1 MISRLFISFCMFLA
15 VNGLVAQSKNLPSFT
30 SLSTGGNVQVTLIKS
45 NTTKADYTI
54 LKGSESDL
62 LIEVVGNEL
71 KVKTKSK
78 WNGSSTKAKVD
89 VYYST
94 LSNVNCAAGSSVY
107 SADVLNNDVMSINT
121 SSGASCNLKVE
132 SETLDVKSS
141 SGASIELS
149 GNTQNVNYS
158 ASSGSS
164 INAAMLKANI
174 AEADVSSGANIKLY
188 AIKKLKGDASSGGSI
203 KYKGK
208 PESVNLDSG
217 RSGGSIKSF

>member
-1 MISRLFISFCMFLA
+1 MVSKFLFSCSLILVVSVLVGQTINLA
-15 VNGLVAQSKNLPSFT
+15 PFT

-62 LIEVVGNEL
+62 LIEVAGNEL

-94 LSNVNCAAGSSVY
+94 LSSINCAAGSSVY
-107 SADVLNNDVMSINT
+107 SADVLNNNVMSINT

-132 SETLDVKSS
+132 NETLAVKSS
-141 SGASIELS
+141 SGASMELS
-149 GNTQNVNYS
+149 GNAQNVSYS

-174 AEADVSSGANIKLY
+174 ADADVSSGANIKLY
-188 AIKKLKGDASSGGSI
+188 AVKKLKGDASSGGSI

>member
-1 MISRLFISFCMFLA
+1 MVSKFLFSCSLILV
-15 VNGLVAQSKNLPSFT
+15 VNVLVGQTINLPTFT

-45 NTTKADYTI
+45 NTTKAEYTI

-62 LIEVVGNEL
+62 LIEVVDNEL

-94 LSNVNCAAGSSVY
+94 LSSVNCAAGSSVY
-107 SADVLNNDVMSINT
+107 SADVLNNDALSINM

-132 SETLDVKSS
+132 NETLAVKSS

-149 GNTQNVNYS
+149 GNTQNVSYS

-164 INAAMLKANI
+164 INAAMLKANL

>member
-1 MISRLFISFCMFLA
+1 MVSKFLFSCSLILV
-15 VNGLVAQSKNLPSFT
+15 VNVLVGQTINLPPFT

-45 NTTKADYTI
+45 NTTKAEYTI

-62 LIEVVGNEL
+62 LIEVVDNEL

-94 LSNVNCAAGSSVY
+94 LSSVNCAAGSSVY
-107 SADVLNNDVMSINT
+107 SADVLNKDALSINT

-132 SETLDVKSS
+132 NETLAVKSS

-149 GNTQNVNYS
+149 GNTQNVSYS

>member
-1 MISRLFISFCMFLA
+1 MISRLFFSFFMILA
-15 VNGLVAQSKNLPSFT
+15 VNGLMAQSKNLPSFT

-78 WNGSSTKAKVD
+78 WNGTNTKAKVD

-94 LSNVNCAAGSSVY
+94 LTKIDCAAGSSVY
-107 SADVLNNDVMSINT
+107 SAEVIKNEMMTINT
-121 SSGASCNLKVE
+121 SSGANCNLKVE
-132 SETLDVKSS
+132 SEALDVKSS

-149 GNTQNVNYS
+149 GNTQNVSYS

-164 INAAMLKANI
+164 IDAAMLKANI
-174 AEADVSSGANIKLY
+174 ADADVSSGANIKLY
-188 AIKKLKGDASSGGSI
+188 AVKKLTGDASSGGSI

>member
-1 MISRLFISFCMFLA
+1 MVSKFLFSCSLILV
-15 VNGLVAQSKNLPSFT
+15 VNVLVGQTINLPTFT

-45 NTTKADYTI
+45 NTTKAEYTI

-62 LIEVVGNEL
+62 LIEVVDNEL

-94 LSNVNCAAGSSVY
+94 LSRVNCAAGSSVY
-107 SADVLNNDVMSINT
+107 SADVLNNDALSINM

-132 SETLDVKSS
+132 NETLAVKSS

-149 GNTQNVNYS
+149 GNTQNVSYS

-164 INAAMLKANI
+164 INAVMLKANL